1 MSAGYYD
8 LFIVGCIIS
17 ALLVLFIRKRK
28 KMCSIVKVLI
38 YIFIICFIVI
48 SMFSLFEGNNIIELG
63 YGFHYN
69 EELLAIM
76 SDYLNLP
83 DIPSEVLMY
92 QHDDSFIIAKQKP
105 RRYKEFNYTYNE
117 GYKYSK
123 GLDSEYYWIIKKKE
137 KKVFGPLEYS
147 QFIRLCDEFYVPE
160 NLRLN

>member
-1 MSAGYYD
+1 
-8 LFIVGCIIS
+8 
-17 ALLVLFIRKRK
+17 
-28 KMCSIVKVLI
+28 
-38 YIFIICFIVI
+38 
-48 SMFSLFEGNNIIELG
+48 
-63 YGFHYN
+63 
-69 EELLAIM
+69 M
-76 SDYLNLP
+76 SDYLNVS
-83 DIPSEVLMY
+83 DIPPEVLMY
-92 QHDDSFIIAKQKP
+92 QYDDNFIVAKQKP